1 MLLAY
6 FKSNPELMNQNGG
19 PERLIAQMKSL
30 NGNTDGF
37 QIVSSIKSS
46 TLKLLTEFMP
56 FKEFVTRESAALGLK
71 KSGEFYFNFTKSGFT
86 GIVCFSGSH
95 FSLQTDPLTS
105 LVQVEIF
112 LSDRL
117 LNNINISESLY
128 RRSISFFEAAVVME
142 EHIYR

>member
-1 MLLAY
+1 
-6 FKSNPELMNQNGG
+6 MNHNSG

-37 QIVSSIKSS
+37 QIVSSIKSA
-46 TLKLLTEFMP
+46 TVKLLTEFMP
-56 FKEFVTRESAALGLK
+56 FKDFINHESSDLGLK
-71 KSGEFYFNFTKSGFT
+71 KSGEFYFNFAKSGFT
-86 GIVCFSGSH
+86 GIVCFNGSH

-117 LNNINISESLY
+117 LNNINISEDLFRKSV
-128 RRSISFFEAAVVME
+128 RFFQADIVME